1 MPIDFPT
8 GPTVGQVYTYLGKS
22 WAWSGTTWD
31 IQALPARSTVEY
43 LVIAG
48 GGSGACLDGGE
59 GGGGGGAGG
68 YRTNVVGQLSGG
80 SSTAEP
86 AFTFALNTNYRI
98 IVGAGGV
105 AAAFDWGYRPGAIG
119 SRSAFGVIT
128 SQGGGG
134 GRTRF
139 LSDNAT
145 GGSGGGGNQH
155 GNTRG
160 IGIIEQGTDGGLG
173 PLTNTI
179 NAGGGGG
186 GAGVAGPIGPTTSNG
201 TAGGAGLSSDITGSA
216 VTRGGGGGGGGNNS
230 GGAGGAGGGG
240 NGVTPWVVGGSAT
253 VNTGG
258 GGGGSCNQTAGNG
271 GSGIVI
277 LRYPSEYTISIGA
290 GLTATTTTV
299 GANKVTTFTAGT
311 GNVSWA

>member
-8 GPTVGQVYTYLGKS
+8 GPTTGQVYTYSNKS
-22 WAWSGTTWD
+22 WIYNGTAWD
-31 IQALPARSTVEY
+31 IAALPLRSTLEY

-86 AFTFALNTNYRI
+86 AFTFSLNTNYPI
-98 IVGAGGV
+98 AVGAGGV
-105 AAAFDWGYRPGAIG
+105 ATPFFFGYQAGVIG
-119 SRSAFGVIT
+119 NRSFFSVIT

-139 LSDNAT
+139 TSDNAT
-145 GGSGGGGNQH
+145 GGSGGGGCQH
-155 GNTRG
+155 GPSRG
-160 IGIIEQGTDGGLG
+160 IGIIGQGTNGGLG
-173 PLTNTI
+173 PNANNI
-179 NAGGGGG
+179 NAAGGGG
-186 GAGVAGPIGPTTSNG
+186 GAGVEGPIGPTGANG
-201 TAGGAGLSSDITGSA
+201 TAGGAGLSSNITGSA
-216 VTRGGGGGGGGNNS
+216 VTRAGGGGGGGNNS

-240 NGVTPWVVGGSAT
+240 AGSAANVNGNSAT
-253 VNTGG
+253 VNTGSG
-258 GGGGSCNQTAGNG
+258 GGGATNRIAGNG

-277 LRYPSEYTISIGA
+277 LRYPSQYTITIGA
-290 GLTATTTTV
+290 GLTGSTATV
-299 GANKVTTFTAGT
+299 EANKVTTITAGT
-311 GNVSWA
+311 GNVSWE